1 MICSIRI
8 NAFVRGGPVGN
19 GTALYII
26 SKRIIIQD
34 RYHRSSFIFIYT
46 RDSCIQKLLQKF
58 IYWKKCT
65 LNNPRQKKIG
75 DRSKLQCERKGK
87 TQNERGKNALKFC
100 VLASKQGFAKKKFF
114 FLVFVQLTKPIARL
128 SNAIFRLVKNAKQIL
143 CVGNGRCD
151 ASRTRN
157 TAFL

>member
-87 TQNERGKNALKFC
+87 TQNELGKNALKFC
-100 VLASKQGFAKKKFF
+100 VLASKQGFAKKKTFF
-114 FLVFVQLTKPIARL
+114 F
-128 SNAIFRLVKNAKQIL
+128 SFRSVDQTH
-143 CVGNGRCD
+143 
-151 ASRTRN
+151 SS
-157 TAFL
+157 AFKCNFPSSQECQTNIMCR